1 MPVQSTRIVA
11 HLSNLTQLET
21 YMGEICQD
29 ATETINDTLCSVVTN
44 DFMDKMCP
52 MDSIVVDNIFGIL
65 KTRGLYDTTGG
76 RWAKLRRARNE
87 ADIYEPFTEIANTI
101 VDAVSNKTTNIVY
114 VPPPNKPPKSLL
126 DTMAVRRPDGV
137 GAQPDGNWDNLLEM
151 IASAE
156 AEYEE
161 AHRMTTKTGEK
172 RKEHHTQEEIEKMKK
187 IKHKHLLNTYKQ
199 WWMRIH
205 IIYDVKFSRTE
216 TERFKAVD
224 QALAYMRQVLMAQ
237 LDRRFVIGFTLLVDQ
252 LNVILC
258 DRSGAVMTSEV
269 IDINKHPKRLIQLI
283 AGFSMMTPEQLGWD
297 TSMKIYRPLPDE
309 HPDEPEVKPS
319 YQVAT
324 KLQVDHGIHD
334 IYWVFDVEQGGNTTQ
349 YVSVGTLSAIQPAE
363 ICSRATV
370 VFEVMRF
377 DTRKA
382 PERTYALKRYWRST
396 HTDDSDVYP
405 TEMDIY
411 KLFDDNPETSKGMD
425 DGFDN
430 ACQELGQLN
439 LDVALKRP
447 RHALAAHD
455 ITVNG
460 KPDHTLEHIRRGLTG
475 DSHKKSVEP
484 LGPLI
489 QESDPNPKSWVD
501 RVSTTDSKILQAAPD
516 EPVDRCHTQV
526 LMPLGIPI
534 KLFASL
540 CELLRCFRDGILGHQ
555 DAHDRFR
562 VLHRDISGGNLLIF
576 KALDG
581 TTFGRVIDYDNAQR
595 AGSTISIPITHK
607 SHPRSL
613 LRQTRKIAPVAV
625 DQDIL
630 TVGLNWV
637 DKPWYAAEYIGS
649 AVKAIVG
656 NIPANGSVTAPQ
668 LWNLPEQTQRW
679 PNWLER
685 KPRTVEHTGTLPYMS
700 AEVIYGRTVITPAGQ
715 TKAPPFAHQAIHDLE
730 SFLWVLVRI
739 CLTRKGAGVD
749 MYRDELKEDAEEY
762 DPELAAVL
770 EQYFGTTNPPSLQ
783 TKKLF
788 LMLQPEEFDN
798 IIKHFHSYFD
808 PLKGLVR
815 QWWDILI
822 LGYKYRAYE
831 FFNMHQCIVR
841 LLSDALKDSA
851 ILDHDKEGEARVM
864 DERRKHEQKVL
875 ATFLPKG
882 PETPS
887 NSPGPDWTTLSTQI
901 TPSYALQAD
910 QESPSRG
917 FPSTNRAAKRKKD
930 D

>member
-1 MPVQSTRIVA
+1 MDKV
-11 HLSNLTQLET
+11 LEN
-21 YMGEICQD
+21 ES
-29 ATETINDTLCSVVTN
+29 INDTLLSVATKN
-44 DFMDKMCP
+44 FLDKMCP
-52 MDSIVVDNIFGIL
+52 VEAIVVDDIFRIV
-65 KTRGLYDTTGG
+65 KERGLYHPTKGS
-76 RWAKLRRARNE
+76 WVKLNRIRNE
-87 ADIYEPFTEIANTI
+87 EYTYESFTEIANTI
-101 VDAVSNKTTNIVY
+101 VDVVSNKPTNIVY
-114 VPPPNKPPKSLL
+114 VPRPNKPPRSLL
-126 DTMAVRRPDGV
+126 DTMAAGRPDGV
-137 GAQPDGNWDNLLEM
+137 GAQPDGEWDSLLKR

-161 AHRMTTKTGEK
+161 ARRMTTKTGEK
-172 RKEHHTQEEIEKMKK
+172 RRQHTEQEIEKLEERKR
-187 IKHKHLLNTYKQ
+187 KHLLSTYKL
-199 WWMRIH
+199 WWMCIH
-205 IIYDVKFSRTE
+205 IIYEIKLSRTE
-216 TERFKAVD
+216 TERFKAAN
-224 QALAYMRQVLMAQ
+224 QALAYMRQVLMEQ
-237 LDRRFVIGFTLLVDQ
+237 LDRRFVMGFTLLLDQ
-252 LNVILC
+252 LSVILC
-258 DRSGAVMTSEV
+258 DRSGTVMTSEV
-269 IDINKHPKRLIQLI
+269 IDINKHPKKLIQLI

-309 HPDEPEVKPS
+309 HPDEPDVKPS

-382 PERTYALKRYWRST
+382 PERTYALKRYWRPT
-396 HTDDSDVYP
+396 DPDDSDVYP

-411 KLFDDNPETSKGMD
+411 KLFDDNPETAKGTD
-425 DGFDN
+425 VGFHN
-430 ACQELGQLN
+430 ACQEANKLN
-439 LDVALKRP
+439 LDVALERP

-460 KPDHTLEHIRRGLTG
+460 KPDHTLEYIRRGLTG
-475 DSHKKSVEP
+475 ESHKKPVEP

-489 QESDPNPKSWVD
+489 QESDPDAENWVD
-501 RVSTTDSKILQAAPD
+501 RISTTDSMILKDAPD
-516 EPVDRCHTQV
+516 EPVGRCHTQV
-526 LMPLGIPI
+526 LMPVGIPI
-534 KLFASL
+534 KMFASL
-540 CELLRCFRDGILGHQ
+540 CELLRCLRDCILGHK

-576 KALDG
+576 KDLNG
-581 TTFGRVIDYDNAQR
+581 TTFGRLIDYDHAKR
-595 AGSTISIPITHK
+595 ARNTIQIARKAPSLP
-607 SHPRSL
+607 SSL
-613 LRQTRKIAPVAV
+613 LKTQAMIDFAVDLDVVAV
-625 DQDIL
+625 AL
-630 TVGLNWV
+630 SWN
-637 DKPWYAAEYIGS
+637 DKPRTAAEYIES
-649 AVKAIVG
+649 VVRTIVG
-656 NIPANGSVTAPQ
+656 NIPSDKSINAAQ
-668 LWNLPEQTQRW
+668 LWNFLDQPQRW
-679 PNWLER
+679 PNWLDKTR
-685 KPRTVEHTGTLPYMS
+685 PVEHIGTLPYMS
-700 AEVIYGRTVITPAGQ
+700 AEVISAHTVIPPPNQ
-715 TKAPPFAHQAIHDLE
+715 MKAPPFAHQAIHDLE

-749 MYRDELKEDAEEY
+749 MYRDELKEDAKEY
-762 DPELAAVL
+762 SPKLAAVL
-770 EQYFGTTNPPSLQ
+770 EQYFGTRSPALLQ
-783 TKKLF
+783 NKKMF
-788 LMLQPEEFDN
+788 LMLQPERFN
-798 IIKHFHSYFD
+798 GIINHFHPYFN

-822 LGYKYRAYE
+822 LGYTYRAYE